1 MQPVMTSWHV
11 MALVTFH
18 DMLWHLHEPPR
29 HDMRTMSRRL
39 MPSQGS
45 EPETRWCPETDF
57 GSSLMHLSDPVW
69 YIYILDPIWCIRF
82 WIRSNIL
89 HTLHFLIQLSQ
100 HTRTHSREGG
110 FEWSSDVKE
119 LQLHFFAWIH
129 FGGIHFGGI
138 HFGGIHPT
146 VLLWLLR
153 EAVRRIFHRV
163 FIGKY
168 SSQLSCQ
175 CFLCFAEEADA
186 RSSCTMMIASGSDCH
201 RTARRGDHPPYIL
214 GSNVHWLDHHC
225 CCSCCKAPRLKRTVL
240 ICNCRSFF
248 GLNLV

>member
-1 MQPVMTSWHV
+1 MWRQVMTSWHV
-11 MALVTFH
+11 MTLVTFH

-45 EPETRWCPETDF
+45 EPETHWCPETDF

-82 WIRSNIL
+82 WIRSDIQ

-119 LQLHFFAWIH
+119 LQLHFFGGIQFA
-129 FGGIHFGGI
+129 GIHFGGI
-138 HFGGIHPT
+138 HFDGIHPT

-153 EAVRRIFHRV
+153 EAVRRIFTE
-163 FIGKY
+163 F
-168 SSQLSCQ
+168 LSANIPRNSLVNA
-175 CFLCFAEEADA
+175 FFALLRRQMHDRAA
-186 RSSCTMMIASGSDCH
+186 RWWLHHVRIVIVLHGVVT
-201 RTARRGDHPPYIL
+201 IL
-214 GSNVHWLDHHC
+214 LLRIYWVPMSTD
-225 CCSCCKAPRLKRTVL
+225 
-240 ICNCRSFF
+240 
-248 GLNLV
+248 

>member
-1 MQPVMTSWHV
+1 MWRQVMTSWHV
-11 MALVTFH
+11 MTLVTFH

-45 EPETRWCPETDF
+45 EPETHWCPETDF

-82 WIRSNIL
+82 WIRSDIQ

-119 LQLHFFAWIH
+119 LQLHFFGGIQFAWIH
-129 FGGIHFGGI
+129 FGGIHFD
-138 HFGGIHPT
+138 GIHPT

-153 EAVRRIFHRV
+153 EAVRRIFTE
-163 FIGKY
+163 F
-168 SSQLSCQ
+168 LSANIPRNSLVNA
-175 CFLCFAEEADA
+175 FFALLRRQMHDRAA
-186 RSSCTMMIASGSDCH
+186 RWWLHHVRIVIVLHGVVT
-201 RTARRGDHPPYIL
+201 IL
-214 GSNVHWLDHHC
+214 LLRIYWVPMSTD
-225 CCSCCKAPRLKRTVL
+225 
-240 ICNCRSFF
+240 
-248 GLNLV
+248 

>member
-1 MQPVMTSWHV
+1 MWRHVMT
-11 MALVTFH
+11 LVTFH

-45 EPETRWCPETDF
+45 EPETHWCPETDF
-57 GSSLMHLSDPVW
+57 GSILMHLSDPVW

-82 WIRSNIL
+82 WIRSDIQ

-119 LQLHFFAWIH
+119 LQLHFFA
-129 FGGIHFGGI
+129 GIHFD
-138 HFGGIHPT
+138 GIHPT

-153 EAVRRIFHRV
+153 EAVRRIFTE
-163 FIGKY
+163 F
-168 SSQLSCQ
+168 LSANIPRNSLVNA
-175 CFLCFAEEADA
+175 FFALLRRQMHDRAA
-186 RSSCTMMIASGSDCH
+186 RWWLHHVRIVIVLHGVVT
-201 RTARRGDHPPYIL
+201 IL
-214 GSNVHWLDHHC
+214 LLRIYWVPMSTD
-225 CCSCCKAPRLKRTVL
+225 
-240 ICNCRSFF
+240 
-248 GLNLV
+248 

>member
-11 MALVTFH
+11 MTLVTFH

-45 EPETRWCPETDF
+45 EPETHWCPETDF

-82 WIRSNIL
+82 WIRSDIQ

-119 LQLHFFAWIH
+119 LQLHFF
-129 FGGIHFGGI
+129 GGIHLDGI
-138 HFGGIHPT
+138 HFGGIHPPLAVEAGCEENIPPSFYRQIFLAT
-146 VLLWLLR
+146 LLSMLSLLCWGGR
-153 EAVRRIFHRV
+153 CTIELHDDDCIMFGLSSYCTAWWPSSSSSVY
-163 FIGKY
+163 IGF
-168 SSQLSCQ
+168 Q
-175 CFLCFAEEADA
+175 CPLI
-186 RSSCTMMIASGSDCH
+186 RSS
-201 RTARRGDHPPYIL
+201 L
-214 GSNVHWLDHHC
+214 L
-225 CCSCCKAPRLKRTVL
+225 LFL
-240 ICNCRSFF
+240 
-248 GLNLV
+248 L

>member
-1 MQPVMTSWHV
+1 MWRQVMTSWHV
-11 MALVTFH
+11 MTLVTFH

-45 EPETRWCPETDF
+45 EPETHWCPETDF

-82 WIRSNIL
+82 WIRSDIQ

-119 LQLHFFAWIH
+119 LQLHFFA
-129 FGGIHFGGI
+129 GIHFD
-138 HFGGIHPT
+138 GIHPT

-153 EAVRRIFHRV
+153 EAVRRIFTE
-163 FIGKY
+163 F
-168 SSQLSCQ
+168 LSANIPRNSLVNA
-175 CFLCFAEEADA
+175 FFALLRRQMHDRAA
-186 RSSCTMMIASGSDCH
+186 RWWLHHVRIVIVLHGVVT
-201 RTARRGDHPPYIL
+201 IL
-214 GSNVHWLDHHC
+214 LLRIYWVPMSTD
-225 CCSCCKAPRLKRTVL
+225 
-240 ICNCRSFF
+240 
-248 GLNLV
+248 

>member
-11 MALVTFH
+11 MTLVTFH

-45 EPETRWCPETDF
+45 EPETHWCPETDF
-57 GSSLMHLSDPVW
+57 GSILMHLSDPVW

-82 WIRSNIL
+82 WIRSDIQ

-100 HTRTHSREGG
+100 HTRTHSRGRLW
-110 FEWSSDVKE
+110 WSSDVKE
-119 LQLHFFAWIH
+119 LQLHFFA
-129 FGGIHFGGI
+129 GI

-153 EAVRRIFHRV
+153 EAVRRIFTE
-163 FIGKY
+163 F
-168 SSQLSCQ
+168 LSANIPRNSLVNA
-175 CFLCFAEEADA
+175 FFALLRRQMHDRAA
-186 RSSCTMMIASGSDCH
+186 RWWLHQVRIVIVLHGVVT
-201 RTARRGDHPPYIL
+201 IL
-214 GSNVHWLDHHC
+214 LLRIYWVPMSTD
-225 CCSCCKAPRLKRTVL
+225 
-240 ICNCRSFF
+240 
-248 GLNLV
+248 

>member
-45 EPETRWCPETDF
+45 EPETHWCPKTDF
-57 GSSLMHLSDPVW
+57 GSILMHLSDPVW

-82 WIRSNIL
+82 WIRSDIQ

-119 LQLHFFAWIH
+119 LQLHFF
-129 FGGIHFGGI
+129 GGI

-146 VLLWLLR
+146 VLLWPLR

-175 CFLCFAEEADA
+175 CFLCWGGRCTIELHDDDCIMFGLSSYCTAWWPSSSSVYIGFQCPLI
-186 RSSCTMMIASGSDCH
+186 RSS
-201 RTARRGDHPPYIL
+201 L
-214 GSNVHWLDHHC
+214 L
-225 CCSCCKAPRLKRTVL
+225 LFL
-240 ICNCRSFF
+240 
-248 GLNLV
+248 L